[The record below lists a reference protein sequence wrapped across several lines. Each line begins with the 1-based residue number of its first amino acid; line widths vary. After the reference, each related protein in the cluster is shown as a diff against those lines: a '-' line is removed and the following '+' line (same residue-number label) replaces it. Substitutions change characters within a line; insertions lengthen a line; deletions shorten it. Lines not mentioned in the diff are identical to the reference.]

1 MDSQHGHGDN
11 PDSRTRV
18 LTDSGLELY
27 NANIRTHLKKIE
39 LVQTEVELCLER
51 LSTTNSED
59 YETVLEIQKTLNL
72 CHCKYSLYSEEY
84 LKYLRNT
91 RTEDSLRIA
100 EEHKKEDLKYKDIIE
115 RALQQTK
122 VSDRH
127 ETSSQFTHRSGAHS
141 RASSNSSSVALRKRA
156 KAEAAQVKLEFA
168 LKEAEMQKQKAYIEE
183 QEKILKA
190 KSITKKA
197 ELAAEIELLN
207 YKKEAAAA
215 VAEAEAL
222 QHEQSAFGSKK
233 SDVILAKTAFDR
245 TRQYVEQQ
253 GDQVLAADHNVNT
266 LHNPF
271 VNLVVGDACDESR
284 NWPTFKQTPK
294 PSHPEY
300 GVRSVS
306 IVHNDNDNNTK
317 TLNPEALTFQPE
329 TAAINQNVATDITR
343 FLMKKDLLLSRLT
356 PYNDKAEIINL
367 GVHHKKNGNITS
379 AIFERTTQDDKP
391 GLSIEDRQFLEIMQA
406 NLQKDSNASSETSY
420 PLVQPSDDKELRPIL
435 NVHVSKTSVNLQSAL
450 GSHHFERFSE
460 WSRLVQSIA
469 FLHRYVRNRK
479 RISTEEKKPNSV
491 ELYQEAELFV
501 IRLVQNEVYE
511 TEISNM
517 EQNLCL
523 SKNSN
528 IIALNPYLD
537 SRGVL
542 CVGGRLNK
550 SNLEIHEKNPTIIP
564 VFTILLIGMMYYAPI
579 GCHFRCFM

>member
-51 LSTTNSED
+51 FSTTNSED

-141 RASSNSSSVALRKRA
+141 RASSNSSSVALIKRA

-294 PSHPEY
+294 PSHPKY

-356 PYNDKAEIINL
+356 PYNDKAEMYAVWKASFKNIIGELSVSALEELELMGKWL
-367 GVHHKKNGNITS
+367 GPESTKHANSIRSANINNP
-379 AIFERTTQDDKP
+379 AKGLQRLWDRLDERYGSSEAVEASLMAKLNSFPKLT
-391 GLSIEDRQFLEIMQA
+391 
-406 NLQKDSNASSETSY
+406 QKDNKRLYELSDILCEIESVKEDSRYQALLAYFDSSSGV
-420 PLVQPSDDKELRPIL
+420 LPIL
-435 NVHVSKTSVNLQSAL
+435 NKLPYNIQEKWTTRASHYKREKQVTFPPFTFFVKFIRELSQIKNDPSFAYDQTIQTKKVFNNDKPAFRTAISV
-450 GSHHFERFSE
+450 
-460 WSRLVQSIA
+460 
-469 FLHRYVRNRK
+469 RK
-479 RISTEEKKPNSV
+479 
-491 ELYQEAELFV
+491 
-501 IRLVQNEVYE
+501 
-511 TEISNM
+511 TEISSDLDL
-517 EQNLCL
+517 QKQCL
-523 SKNSN
+523 
-528 IIALNPYLD
+528 
-537 SRGVL
+537 
-542 CVGGRLNK
+542 
-550 SNLEIHEKNPTIIP
+550 IHKT
-564 VFTILLIGMMYYAPI
+564 
-579 GCHFRCFM
+579 